1 MDPIKSPDGI
11 IAELVEIRK
20 MAAQGVEAQIE
31 AETKMV
37 HAVLA
42 AERAEALA
50 LLEAQGTVVDRQA
63 VAKLKS
69 EEERLA
75 ADLAKAQLNRVRTKM
90 KQLSEAQMNIQTQA
104 RMVELTY
111 KTAGIGER

>member
-1 MDPIKSPDGI
+1 MDSIRTPDAI
-11 IAELVEIRK
+11 IQELVEIRRQ
-20 MAAQGVEAQIE
+20 AALGVDAQLD
-31 AETKMV
+31 AEIKLVNLT
-37 HAVLA
+37 LA

-69 EEERLA
+69 EEARLA
-75 ADLAKAQLNRVRTKM
+75 QDLAKAQLNRVKTKLR
-90 KQLSEAQMNIQTQA
+90 QLSEAQMSVQTQA

-111 KTAGIGER
+111 RTAGIGER

>member
-1 MDPIKSPDGI
+1 MDIRTPDAI
-11 IAELVEIRK
+11 IHELVEIRRE
-20 MAAQGVEAQIE
+20 AAKGVEAQFA
-31 AETKMV
+31 AEEEMV
-37 HAVLA
+37 RLVLA

-50 LLEAQGTVVDRQA
+50 VLEAQGTVVDRQA

-69 EEERLA
+69 EDERLQ
-75 ADLAKAQLNRVRTKM
+75 ADLAKAKLNRIKTKLR
-90 KQLSEAQMNIQTQA
+90 QLSEAQMNVQTQA